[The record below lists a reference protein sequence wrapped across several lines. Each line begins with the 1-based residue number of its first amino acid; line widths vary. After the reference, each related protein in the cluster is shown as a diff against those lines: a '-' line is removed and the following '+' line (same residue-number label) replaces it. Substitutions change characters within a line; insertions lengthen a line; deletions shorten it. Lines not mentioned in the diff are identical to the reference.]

1 MPSTKRNLLFN
12 EEFPELASALA
23 GQFRVEREL
32 GRGGMGVVYLAV
44 DERLDRLIALKVLP
58 ATHATDSTTVER
70 FLREAR
76 TAARLAHPNV
86 VPVYHAGEVGGTAY
100 FTMAFVEGESLA
112 DRVRDRGPLPAVDA
126 VPILRDVAWALAY
139 AHARGVVHR
148 DVKPENILLERSTR
162 RTLVTDFGIAYHAP
176 INEDAARLTADG
188 HVLGTVHYMS
198 PEQVTGHELD
208 GRSDLYA
215 LGVVAYE
222 VLSGHLPFEGLGPAA
237 VLVAHAT
244 RPAPP
249 LRDVT
254 PNVPAG
260 LALVVDRCLA
270 KNPDDRYA
278 TGEAMAEALER
289 ALEQTVSAEPVG
301 GSAMLSG
308 LPDRLDETQAVA
320 IWRRAAQLQ
329 ADALHRLEE
338 TKLSLR
344 RVSDARDVGGPGSDR
359 AADVTAGYRITDVAE
374 AAAEAGI
381 SRQYVAMA
389 LAELP
394 RGAQTAAATMGVSE
408 DEAARYLGTDV
419 RSVGVTVEVP
429 ATPGRTLQA
438 LGIVL
443 PQSPYDLQL
452 RETVGGHPLDGG
464 VLVFDLPS
472 KSLYAASA
480 GAPITIYWMGTRHQ
494 LLAHQVQVT
503 LRPAPGGGPGEPEHT
518 AVTMTADLRPGV
530 RKNVRWS
537 QWGAGVL
544 GSGGG
549 FLAGAILANGPAIAA
564 SLAVLGP
571 AVGIGAAIAG
581 LSLLGYRKLYSST
594 VAKAEREMRQALE
607 AVASALRSAE
617 VFGTLP
623 ASRLDP
629 DASLYGRAPAPADA
643 RSASSLPRR
652 GFEHH

>member
-1 MPSTKRNLLFN
+1 MPSSKRDLTFH
-12 EEFPELASALA
+12 EEFPELAAALA

-32 GRGGMGVVYLAV
+32 GRGGMGVVYLAR
-44 DERLDRLIALKVLP
+44 DERLDRFIALKVLP
-58 ATHATDSTTVER
+58 ATHATDSATVER

-76 TAARLAHPNV
+76 TAAKLAHPNV
-86 VPVYHAGEVGGTAY
+86 VPVYHAGEVSGTAY

-112 DRVRDRGPLPAVDA
+112 DRVRERGPLRAVDA

-162 RTLVTDFGIAYHAP
+162 RTLVTDFGIAYNAP
-176 INEDAARLTADG
+176 INAEAARLTADG

-222 VLSGHLPFEGLGPAA
+222 VLSGRLPFEGLAPAA

-244 RPAPP
+244 RPAPR
-249 LRDVT
+249 LHEVA
-254 PNVPAG
+254 PNVPS
-260 LALVVDRCLA
+260 ALSQVVDRCLA
-270 KNPDDRYA
+270 KHPEERYP

-289 ALEQTVSAEPVG
+289 ALEQTLNAEPIA
-301 GSAMLSG
+301 GSAALSG
-308 LPDRLDETQAVA
+308 LPDRLDETQAAA

-344 RVSDARDVGGPGSDR
+344 RAGEPGSDP
-359 AADVTAGYRITDVAE
+359 ADVTGGYRLTDVAE

-394 RGAQTAAATMGVSE
+394 RGAQTPVAAMGVSE
-408 DEAARYLGTDV
+408 DEATRYLGTDV

-429 ATPGRTLQA
+429 APPARTLQA

-443 PQSPYDLQL
+443 PQSPYELQL
-452 RETVGGHPLDGG
+452 RTTVGGHPLDGG
-464 VLVFDLPS
+464 VLVFDLPK

-480 GAPITIYWMGTRHQ
+480 GQQINIYWMGTHHQ

-503 LRPAPGGGPGEPEHT
+503 LRPAPGGGPGAPEHT
-518 AVTMTADLRPGV
+518 SVTMTADLRPGV
-530 RKNVRWS
+530 RKNILASKWA
-537 QWGAGVL
+537 AGLL
-544 GSGGG
+544 GGGGG
-549 FLAGAILANGPAIAA
+549 FATGAILSKGAAVAA

-571 AVGIGAAIAG
+571 AIAAGAAVVG
-581 LSLLGYRKLYSST
+581 LSLWGYRKLYSST
-594 VAKAEREMRQALE
+594 VAKAEREMRQSLE

-623 ASRLDP
+623 ASRFE
-629 DASLYGRAPAPADA
+629 AGRAIGGSVTRGNDGNNVAGV
-643 RSASSLPRR
+643 LPRDSESMR
-652 GFEHH
+652 R